1 MTAPFL
7 LIVFPIILA
16 IGLFLLRN
24 RQSTSKIVATIFCF
38 LVGISVIYL
47 PIDRGLP
54 IGKISINFASTWIVL
69 GRKFVIEKSDLNFI
83 SMLFILGGVW
93 FLGTLFLKGLR
104 LFSPVGVG
112 ILGLLVATISV
123 DPFIYSAL
131 IIEVI
136 VLLVVL
142 LMTERGKPIGKGVLR
157 YLIFQSLALP
167 FILFTGWVLNVAGV
181 NPSNQATLIQAI
193 LFLGLGFVFWLGV
206 FPFYSWV
213 PLVAETVH
221 PYVTGF
227 VFSMVPTVILLLIID
242 FLNGF
247 AWLRESTIFYSVL
260 LTLGT
265 IMITTGGIW
274 AAFQNQIRRL
284 LGYGVIIEIGL
295 SLIAI
300 GLHQSAG
307 LEYLIMAMVPR
318 IIAILLWVLA
328 LSLGCDNADGN
339 KEDFVQGFVHKM
351 PFSAGALMI
360 AMFTMAGFPG
370 FGNFGLRLGL
380 LNSLLALKSAMPF
393 WVLIGLIG
401 YGVGCVRECIIIIG
415 PGGSGRMNENRLTVV
430 FLIAGSIALILI
442 GLLPKYSFKTSQP
455 F

>member
-193 LFLGLGFVFWLGV
+193 LFLGIGFV
-206 FPFYSWV
+206 
-213 PLVAETVH
+213 
-221 PYVTGF
+221 
-227 VFSMVPTVILLLIID
+227 
-242 FLNGF
+242 
-247 AWLRESTIFYSVL
+247 
-260 LTLGT
+260 
-265 IMITTGGIW
+265 
-274 AAFQNQIRRL
+274 
-284 LGYGVIIEIGL
+284 
-295 SLIAI
+295 
-300 GLHQSAG
+300 SA
-307 LEYLIMAMVPR
+307 
-318 IIAILLWVLA
+318 
-328 LSLGCDNADGN
+328 
-339 KEDFVQGFVHKM
+339 
-351 PFSAGALMI
+351 
-360 AMFTMAGFPG
+360 
-370 FGNFGLRLGL
+370 
-380 LNSLLALKSAMPF
+380 
-393 WVLIGLIG
+393 
-401 YGVGCVRECIIIIG
+401 
-415 PGGSGRMNENRLTVV
+415 
-430 FLIAGSIALILI
+430 
-442 GLLPKYSFKTSQP
+442 
-455 F
+455 